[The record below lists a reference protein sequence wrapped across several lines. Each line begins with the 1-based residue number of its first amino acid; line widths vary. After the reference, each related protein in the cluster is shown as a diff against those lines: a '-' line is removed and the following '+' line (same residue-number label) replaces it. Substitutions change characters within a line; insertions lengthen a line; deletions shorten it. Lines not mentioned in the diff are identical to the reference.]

1 MPWELYF
8 RSMRLEYNNN
18 LHDEEIKMSKKIKL
32 LSIGIIA
39 VALLASCAPVTCPQN
54 CDSQRLMNVSGS
66 GQVTLVPDIAY
77 INIGVRT
84 EAADVSTALSGNTA
98 QATDISDEFIALGV
112 EEKDIQTTSFNV
124 YPMQKYDNKGEVSET
139 TYVVE
144 NTIYVT
150 VRDLTQLGKLL
161 DTAVRA
167 GANNIYG
174 ISFDVEDKT
183 DAVEQA
189 RDLAIQDARAKAES
203 IAAAAGVSLGEL
215 QNISV
220 NSSGGATPYPVGRG
234 GGMETAYAEVPISAG
249 TLVITVEASLIYE
262 IK

>member
-1 MPWELYF
+1 MV
-8 RSMRLEYNNN
+8 
-18 LHDEEIKMSKKIKL
+18 KKIKL
-32 LSIGIIA
+32 LSIGILT
-39 VALLASCAPVTCPQN
+39 VALLVSCAPVTCPQN
-54 CDSQRLMNVSGS
+54 CDPQRLMNVSGS

-84 EAADVSTALSGNTA
+84 EADDVSTALSGNTA
-98 QATDISDEFIALGV
+98 QAADISDKFVALGV

-124 YPMQKYDNKGEVSET
+124 YPTQKYDIKGEVSET

-161 DTAVRA
+161 DTAVKA

-183 DAVEQA
+183 AAVEQA
-189 RDLAIQDARAKAES
+189 RELAIQDARAKAES
-203 IAAAAGVSLGEL
+203 IATAAGVSLGEL
-215 QNISV
+215 QNINV
-220 NSSGGATPYPVGRG
+220 YSSGGASPYPVARG
-234 GGMETAYAEVPISAG
+234 GGMDMAYAEVPVSAG
-249 TLVITVEASLIYE
+249 TLVITVEASLTYE